1 MQIALRQEKPPP
13 TVHPASL
20 ELKPSDP
27 ARHQSTQYYG

>member
-20 ELKPSDP
+20 VLKLSDP
-27 ARHQSTQYYG
+27 DGHQSAWYYG